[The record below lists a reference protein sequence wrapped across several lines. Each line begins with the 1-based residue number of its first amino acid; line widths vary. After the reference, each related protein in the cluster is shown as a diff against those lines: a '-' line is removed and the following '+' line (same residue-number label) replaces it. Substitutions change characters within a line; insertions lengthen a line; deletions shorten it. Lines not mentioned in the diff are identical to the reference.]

1 MVEPTKYFVLPYNPT
16 AENMA
21 RYLLEEVCPGLLD
34 ELGVQA
40 VKVVI
45 WETEESCA
53 EATLDQNQKHDPSL
67 FDEFQTD
74 SFPTGLH
81 W

>member
-1 MVEPTKYFVLPYNPT
+1 
-16 AENMA
+16 MA
-21 RYLLEEVCPGLLD
+21 RYLLDEVCPNLLND
-34 ELGVQA
+34 LGVQA

-53 EATLDQNQKHDPSL
+53 EATLDQKDKTDAGL
-67 FDEFQTD
+67 LDAFETD
-74 SFPTGLH
+74 SFPTGFH